1 MIELLGS
8 NEGSEYEAALRLRG
22 LMLESWPWLESDPQ
36 SIIKLISGVQC
47 HGQSKRDLD
56 IVVLATFPDYAAFSP
71 FFSFSTFQG
80 HLKMPDTV
88 HIKSLCLIIEVKN
101 HDLASIRF
109 TGTHLDVRYLGD
121 REAKWH
127 SATDQSEGQKY
138 SLKHYLEHN
147 RVSPPYITNLI
158 WLPNVSNT
166 DLPRR
171 PHNIL
176 GGNSSWDLFLNV
188 IMQLAIPR
196 FYNNKWILSSSSS
209 DNFRGMSD
217 AISILTRTI
226 EPTSLDRCKMDRI
239 CRSAVQAD
247 WLDIIG
253 EKQITFHGRGG
264 AGKTMILLRLAWKVY
279 EERQAR
285 VLLLTYN
292 KALVAD
298 LRRLF
303 TLMNLS
309 DDIGQNTIQI
319 QTVYSFFRSALQG
332 LGILSN
338 ADNFLTNYEGSVG
351 EALSYLRNETITQA
365 DIDKLMQDRTEAF
378 SWDYIFID
386 EAQDWF
392 EDERDLLRALYPANT
407 FVIADSRDQLVRR
420 NSSCNWRQ
428 GLSASAQQTF
438 KLKRCLRMKAGL
450 ARFVAAFA
458 SAMGISWN
466 AEPNP
471 EAPGGKIIVIEG
483 DYFNAPDLHKEI
495 MRENSAAGNYPI
507 DMLICVPPS
516 AIEHDTF
523 RENINSYPGKILMSM
538 GAEIWDGVSVDVRAS
553 YPTSVNQLRIVQYDS
568 CRGLEG
574 WSVINLG
581 LDEFY
586 DYKRRLWQ
594 PPESAEPGGVVDDP
608 AQAQRYAARW
618 AMIPLTRAIDTLAIQ
633 ISSAPS
639 LMRTALR
646 KAVEGCPDS
655 ALWINT

>member
-8 NEGSEYEAALRLRG
+8 NEGREYEAALRLRG
-22 LMLESWPWLESDPQ
+22 LILESWPWLESD
-36 SIIKLISGVQC
+36 STSTVKIIAGVQC

-56 IVVLATFPDYAAFSP
+56 IVLLGNFSDHAAFSP
-71 FFSFSTFQG
+71 FLSFSTFQG
-80 HLKMPDTV
+80 YLKIPDTV
-88 HIKSLCLIIEVKN
+88 HVQSLCLIIEVKN
-101 HDLASIRF
+101 HDLASIQF

-127 SATDQSEGQKY
+127 SATDQNEAQKY

-147 RVSPPYITNLI
+147 RVSSPYITNLL
-158 WLPNVSNT
+158 WLPNVSNA

-196 FYNNKWILSSSSS
+196 FYDNRWTLSASSP
-209 DNFRGMSD
+209 DNFRGMLD
-217 AISILTRTI
+217 TISVLTKTI
-226 EPTSLDRCKMDRI
+226 EPTSLDRRKMDRI
-239 CRSAVQAD
+239 CRSAVRAD
-247 WLDIIG
+247 WLNLIG
-253 EKQITFHGRGG
+253 EKQMTFYGRGG
-264 AGKTMILLRLAWKVY
+264 AGKTVILLRLAWKMY

-309 DDIGQNTIQI
+309 DDIGHNTIQI

-332 LGILSN
+332 LSILSN
-338 ADNFLTNYEGSVG
+338 DDDFLTHYEGLVG
-351 EALSYLRNETITQA
+351 EALSYLRNETITQV
-365 DIDKLMQDRTEAF
+365 DIDKLVQDRTEAF

-407 FVIADSRDQLVRR
+407 FVIADGGDQLVRR
-420 NSSCNWRQ
+420 NASCNWRQ
-428 GLSASAQQTF
+428 GLPASIQQAFT
-438 KLKRCLRMKAGL
+438 LKKCLRMKAGL

-483 DYFNAPDLHKEI
+483 DYFDAPELHKEI

-516 AIEHDTF
+516 AVEHD
-523 RENINSYPGKILMSM
+523 RSGENINSYPGKTLRSM

-586 DYKRRLWQ
+586 DYKRRLWH
-594 PPESAEPGGVVDDP
+594 PPESGGVDDDP

-618 AMIPLTRAIDTLAIQ
+618 VMIPLTRAIDTLAIQ
-633 ISSAPS
+633 ISSTPS
-639 LMRTALR
+639 PMRTALR
-646 KAVEGCPDS
+646 KAVEACPDS
-655 ALWINT
+655 AIWINT